1 MKQKYYAVKDISG
14 YKKIFNSW
22 DEVKEVISTLSKP
35 SHKSFGSLEE
45 AEAFLNDLE
54 YTGVLVIFVIIVN
67 PFSHY

>member
-1 MKQKYYAVKDISG
+1 MKQKYYAVKDSSG

-45 AEAFLNDLE
+45 AEAFLNE
-54 YTGVLVIFVIIVN
+54 
-67 PFSHY
+67 